1 MSGLRTTPTIGD
13 NRGMNLTTRDE
24 VQAYFRAGIEALMD
38 KRLVTS
44 FVVVIETVDENG
56 KYEVTSVTDTDQPI
70 WRNVSLLNYV
80 LDNTHYPEPEDD
92 DWP

>member
-1 MSGLRTTPTIGD
+1 
-13 NRGMNLTTRDE
+13 MNLTTRDE

-80 LDNTHYPEPEDD
+80 LDNTHYPDPEDD

>member
-1 MSGLRTTPTIGD
+1 VSGLRTTPTIGD

>member
-1 MSGLRTTPTIGD
+1 MSGERTTPMGD

-38 KRLVTS
+38 RRMVTS
-44 FVVVIETVDENG
+44 FVVVVETVNEEG
-56 KYEVTSVTDTDQPI
+56 KYEITSVTDSDVPV
-70 WRNVSLLNYV
+70 WRSVALLNYV
-80 LDNTHYPEPEDD
+80 LDNTHYPDPEDD

>member
-1 MSGLRTTPTIGD
+1 MSLTPIVHND
-13 NRGMNLTTRDE
+13 PMNLTTRDE

-44 FVVVIETVDENG
+44 FVVVVETMDEDG
-56 KYEVTSVTDTDQPI
+56 KYDVISVTDTGTPI
-70 WRNVSLLNYV
+70 WRSCSLLNYV
-80 LDNTHYPEPEDD
+80 LDNTHYPEHEED